1 MENKINRGAFIKDL
15 GLSSGA
21 LMAFYCLGGLTAC
34 SSENEPAP
42 VPPPTTTTP
51 PPATAKI
58 DFTLDLTSN
67 DFKKLKSEGEYVYKD
82 KIIIANAKGGK
93 YVALS
98 KSCTHAGTDVQY
110 RLDKDDLWCP
120 NHGSEFST
128 AGKVN
133 KTPAASGLVVYSTE
147 LKGDALRIFE
157 A

>member
-1 MENKINRGAFIKDL
+1 MKTKINRGAFIKDL

-21 LMAFYCLGGLTAC
+21 LMAFYCMGGLTAC
-34 SSENEPAP
+34 SSETEPAP
-42 VPPPTTTTP
+42 VTTPPASTTP
-51 PPATAKI
+51 PPATTKI

-67 DFKKLKSEGEYVYKD
+67 DYKKLKIEGEYVYRD

-93 YVALS
+93 YVALT
-98 KSCTHAGTDVQY
+98 KACPHAGTDVQY

-128 AGKVN
+128 TGKVN
-133 KTPAASGLVVYSTE
+133 KTPAANGLIVYSTE

-157 A
+157 